1 MLLYD
6 GSTIQQL
13 KNRRPNQGEQA
24 FLSLLHPK
32 ADDVRRLLGDVFG
45 CHEMVI
51 ADCLRTDHRP
61 KLNVYDDHAFFPF
74 FFLTDDWTLVE
85 IFVVMGPNFVIAI
98 LNQAMP
104 FLSEL
109 QDEFKL
115 SPKKMGNP
123 GRMLYEF
130 LDLCIHHYIDFVNS
144 IEDTVDEMENKVY
157 DNPEDSIAP
166 DIFSLKRK
174 LHRIRRIFSEERA
187 VIESLMHSSF
197 PYTKTQ
203 DNVYFMD
210 LFDHI
215 NRIVDGIDSFRD
227 ALSGLLD
234 LQMAIKSDRMNSIM
248 KTLTIISS
256 FFMPMS
262 FIVGLYGTN
271 VKVPEYG
278 WRYGYLWVWALVV
291 AAAIS
296 LAIFFKRKKWF

>member
-6 GSTIQQL
+6 GTTVQQV
-13 KNRRPNQGEQA
+13 KNRRPGIGEHA
-24 FLSLLHPK
+24 FVALLHPK
-32 ADDVRRLLGDVFG
+32 EQDVHRLLGDVFG

-51 ADCLRTDHRP
+51 ANCLRKDSRP
-61 KLNVYDDHAFFPF
+61 KLNIYDDHVFFPF
-74 FFLTDDWTLVE
+74 FFLADDWELIE
-85 IFVVMGPNFVIAI
+85 ISVVIGENFVIAI
-98 LNQAMP
+98 LNQSMP

-115 SPKKMGNP
+115 SPKKMENP

-130 LDLCIHHYIDFVNS
+130 LDLCIHHYAEFIDS
-144 IEDTVDEMENKVY
+144 IEDMVDEMENTVY
-157 DNPEDSIAP
+157 ESPTASIAP
-166 DIFSLKRK
+166 YIFSLKRK
-174 LHRIRRIFSEERA
+174 LHRIRKIFGEERT
-187 VIESLMHSSF
+187 VIESLMHSSI
-197 PYTKTQ
+197 PYTKSQ
-203 DNVYFMD
+203 DNIYFMD

-248 KTLTIISS
+248 KTLTIVST

-278 WRYGYLWVWALVV
+278 WRYGYLWVWALVI